1 MAIAT
6 TWLTLSDAGGRVCV
20 SGRAEE
26 RIITAIADG
35 IVKPGH
41 LVTILGTGTLAATT
55 GEVLGVTV
63 AGNATDWMVG
73 IALEKY
79 DTDCDTLIE
88 DRSMIEVVI
97 PKSRRLYVVAISD
110 PSGTIYAG
118 TPVDF
123 PGADVGNMAVQDSGL
138 EDQDY
143 YAMLT
148 QNILTTSRFAEVRWT

>member
-6 TWLTLSDAGGRVCV
+6 TWTTLSEAGGRVCV

-35 IVKPGH
+35 IVKAGH
-41 LVTILGTGTLAATT
+41 LVTVLGSGTLAATT
-55 GEVLGVTV
+55 GEVLRVTV
-63 AGNATDWMVG
+63 AANVTDWMVG
-73 IALEKY
+73 IALPKY

-88 DRSMIEVVI
+88 DRTMIEVVI

-110 PSGTIYAG
+110 PSGTFYVG
-118 TPVDF
+118 TNVDF
-123 PGADVGNMAVQDSGL
+123 PAADVGNMAVQDANL

-143 YAMLT
+143 YAILT
-148 QNILTTSRFAEVRWT
+148 QNILTGSRFAEVRWT